1 MTVCPAELVQ
11 VTDGP
16 PLALFADGL
25 DTAIY
30 RLDPGIRRFRC
41 LSARDG
47 LVTSMSA
54 SRSGAVV
61 AALATTS
68 YEPLNA
74 HAGPPGGPLLP
85 LTDTRPALRAI
96 RWVAETIT
104 ARSRAQV
111 ARFFDGLELA
121 EPGLVRITQWDSG
134 PGLEPAGAAALWAG
148 LARKPG

>member
-1 MTVCPAELVQ
+1 
-11 VTDGP
+11 
-16 PLALFADGL
+16 
-25 DTAIY
+25 
-30 RLDPGIRRFRC
+30 
-41 LSARDG
+41 
-47 LVTSMSA
+47 MSA

-61 AALATTS
+61 AELATTS
-68 YEPLNA
+68 YEPLNV

-96 RWVAETIT
+96 RWVTETIT

-121 EPGLVRITQWDSG
+121 GPGLVRITQWRSG